1 MLRAALVAACVLG
14 SLGSIGC
21 IKRIAPAPGEA
32 RSAVSGEPLS
42 FTGPRE
48 LPAGSEVHWEFG
60 DGSPAASGPEV
71 SHSFPRAGRFTVTQ
85 SILDKD
91 GEKRSAT
98 TSVLVRRRGVA
109 AAVPADA
116 RAALILERP
125 WARVA
130 VQREAARRAGFGDFF
145 DQTAHDVNA
154 AFGFDAQ
161 DPALAELNG
170 VDTDEGVA
178 LYTVPQDA
186 EALVVCAG
194 ISDPIKAEATLR
206 RLLTHPPRGA
216 PFTLRDE
223 ALPGGGRLVLGE
235 RSGGERVGFLERL
248 GYLYLRT
255 PGPADPMLALVSA
268 SKLGLTGGLEQ
279 DAGFQAAVAKVG
291 GGDAVFYSPPP
302 RPGREGEPRG
312 SKLAGQLGAAAFSVQ
327 VSEGEVKLSLYS
339 QLTQSSSAK
348 ATLEALTPR
357 KAPPPLAGKLP
368 AGAAA
373 FFKLSGEPKAIWREL
388 LKALGPDGPALAGRL
403 KELFGTDVETG
414 LLPAV
419 TGNGAV
425 AVYLDAQSLIE
436 ALLGEQVAAFDR
448 STFLSVG
455 ELVPGAEGPLR
466 AGLDVAS
473 RELGGSKQVRGA
485 TWWPITEGL
494 QAAIKDGFLY
504 TALGGAVVEPED
516 LQGTPGA
523 PGAGPGGAKSGAP
536 PPGFGAGGM
545 RLLLASATVK
555 STSPLVK
562 PAAPSPKS
570 LKPQKAGKPGG
581 KAPLPPPE
589 PTAQELGPLAAV
601 LLAAPGAPTLEGP
614 LSQTPLPLDV
624 AVAQLAWIDL
634 RGVLERLERAGAAQG
649 GMVGAAVKLVTSRVS
664 GVRDALVD
672 ARPVDGGLAATVTL
686 RLLPQ
691 PGTGGAKGV
700 AK

>member
-1 MLRAALVAACVLG
+1 MLRAALALACV
-14 SLGSIGC
+14 LGSIGC
-21 IKRIAPAPGEA
+21 IKRVAPVAGEA
-32 RSAVSGEPLS
+32 RSAASGEPLS
-42 FTGPRE
+42 FTGPKD
-48 LPAGSEVHWEFG
+48 LPEGSQVRWEFG
-60 DGSPAASGPEV
+60 DGSPEAAGPEV

-85 SILDKD
+85 SVVDKD

-98 TSVLVRRRGVA
+98 TSVLVKRRGVA

-145 DQTAHDVNA
+145 DQTAHDVSA

-161 DPALAELNG
+161 DPAVVEQNG

-206 RLLTHPPRGA
+206 RLLAHPPRGA

-223 ALPGGGRLVLGE
+223 ALPGGGHVVLGE

-268 SKLGLTGGLEQ
+268 SKLGLNGGLEQ

-291 GGDAVFYSPPP
+291 AGDAIFYSPPP
-302 RPGREGEPRG
+302 RPGRDGEPRG

-327 VSEGEVKLSLYS
+327 VSEGEVKLALYS

-373 FFKLSGEPKAIWREL
+373 FFKLSGDPKAIWREL
-388 LKALGPDGPALAGRL
+388 QKALGPDGPALAARL

-414 LLPAV
+414 LLPAI

-455 ELVPGAEGPLR
+455 ELVAGGEGPLR
-466 AGLDVAS
+466 AALDVAS
-473 RELGGSKQVRGA
+473 REMGGARQVRGA

-504 TALGGAVVEPED
+504 TALGGAVVEAED
-516 LQGTPGA
+516 AGP
-523 PGAGPGGAKSGAP
+523 AGPGQGGSRSGAP
-536 PPGFGAGGM
+536 PPGFGAAGG
-545 RLLLASATVK
+545 RFLLASASVK
-555 STSPLVK
+555 STSPAVK
-562 PAAPSPKS
+562 PVAPAP
-570 LKPQKAGKPGG
+570 KPQKAGAKAGSKKP
-581 KAPLPPPE
+581 PPPPPE

-614 LSQTPLPLDV
+614 LAQTPLPLDV
-624 AVAQLAWIDL
+624 PTAQLAWIDL
-634 RGVLERLERAGAAQG
+634 HGMLERLERAGEAQG
-649 GMVGAAVKLVTSRVS
+649 GMVGAAVKLLTSRVS

-672 ARPVDGGLAATVTL
+672 ARPIDGGLSATVTL

-691 PGTGGAKGV
+691 AGTGGAKGS

>member
-1 MLRAALVAACVLG
+1 MLRAALVAACV
-14 SLGSIGC
+14 LGSIGC

-32 RSAVSGEPLS
+32 RSATSGEPVT
-42 FTGPRE
+42 FTGPQDA
-48 LPAGSEVHWEFG
+48 LPEGSQVHWEFG
-60 DGSPAASGPEV
+60 DGSPEAAGPEV
-71 SHSFPRAGRFTVTQ
+71 SHAFPRAGRFTVTQ
-85 SILDKD
+85 SIVDKD
-91 GEKRSAT
+91 GERRRAT
-98 TSVLVRRRGVA
+98 TSVLVKRRGVA

-130 VQREAARRAGFGDFF
+130 VPREAARRAGFGEFF
-145 DQTAHDVNA
+145 DQTAHDVSA

-161 DPALAELNG
+161 DPALAEQNG

-194 ISDPIKAEATLR
+194 ISDSIKAEATLR
-206 RLLTHPPRGA
+206 RLLAHPPRGA

-223 ALPGGGRLVLGE
+223 ALPGGGHVVLGE

-279 DAGFQAAVAKVG
+279 DAGFQAAMAKVG
-291 GGDAVFYSPPP
+291 TGDAVFYSPPP
-302 RPGREGEPRG
+302 RPGRDGEPRG
-312 SKLAGQLGAAAFSVQ
+312 SKFAGQLGAAAFSVQ

-388 LKALGPDGPALAGRL
+388 LKALGSDGPALAARL

-448 STFLSVG
+448 STFLGVG
-455 ELVPGAEGPLR
+455 ELVAGAEGPLR
-466 AGLDVAS
+466 AALDVAS
-473 RELGGSKQVRGA
+473 RELGGSRQVRGA

-516 LQGTPGA
+516 GQ
-523 PGAGPGGAKSGAP
+523 GAGPGGPGGARSGAP
-536 PPGFGAGGM
+536 PPGFGASGL
-545 RLLLASATVK
+545 RFLLASASVK
-555 STSPLVK
+555 SVSPAVK
-562 PAAPSPKS
+562 PVAPASKA
-570 LKPQKAGKPGG
+570 QKAPVKPGG
-581 KAPLPPPE
+581 KRAPPPPPE
-589 PTAQELGPLAAV
+589 PSAQELGPLAAV

-614 LSQTPLPLDV
+614 LAQTPLPLEV
-624 AVAQLAWIDL
+624 ATAQLAWLDL
-634 RGVLERLERAGAAQG
+634 HGMLERLERAGEAQG

-672 ARPVDGGLAATVTL
+672 ARPIDGGLSATVTL
-686 RLLPQ
+686 RLLPK
-691 PGTGGAKGV
+691 PGTGGAKGG